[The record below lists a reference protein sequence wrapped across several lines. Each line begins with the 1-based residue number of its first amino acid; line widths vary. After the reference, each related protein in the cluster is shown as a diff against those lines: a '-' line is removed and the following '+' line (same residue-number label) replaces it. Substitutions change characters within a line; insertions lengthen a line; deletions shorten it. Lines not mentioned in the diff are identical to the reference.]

1 MVLPI
6 ALLWK
11 PPQVLMR
18 QLSVFAIAA
27 LVFLAIMFYPPV
39 YESVSR
45 IATETVERW
54 NRNYAYGGD
63 PRLDPS
69 YQYRVRERE
78 SWEATWVRLTWTE
91 KLFGRG
97 LETGYGYYVSVAQL
111 GGPPTYA
118 RTYVEKVH
126 MHFAWL
132 GRLLRTGYVGVG
144 LLGLLLVVF
153 FATSVY
159 TFLGIQ
165 NITVRAAIV
174 GVVGGTVGI
183 LSYDSLHTLLSR
195 QEALP
200 VILMW
205 SLLPLAWHWQRTGQ
219 LDTHENA

>member
-1 MVLPI
+1 
-6 ALLWK
+6 
-11 PPQVLMR
+11 
-18 QLSVFAIAA
+18 
-27 LVFLAIMFYPPV
+27 
-39 YESVSR
+39 
-45 IATETVERW
+45 
-54 NRNYAYGGD
+54 
-63 PRLDPS
+63 
-69 YQYRVRERE
+69 
-78 SWEATWVRLTWTE
+78 
-91 KLFGRG
+91 
-97 LETGYGYYVSVAQL
+97 
-111 GGPPTYA
+111 
-118 RTYVEKVH
+118 

-195 QEALP
+195 QESLP